1 MASYSKA
8 IHSQMAYPA
17 SIVHVCSCSTIS
29 PVPHMSIVE
38 RQVAITRAGLTMMV
52 VPPKSHHLFWRSLST

>member
-17 SIVHVCSCSTIS
+17 SIVHVCSCSIIS
-29 PVPHMSIVE
+29 PVLHNLVLERNHEPHLELNS
-38 RQVAITRAGLTMMV
+38 Q
-52 VPPKSHHLFWRSLST
+52 

>member
-17 SIVHVCSCSTIS
+17 SIVHVYSYSIIS
-29 PVPHMSIVE
+29 PVPHNLMLE
-38 RQVAITRAGLTMMV
+38 RNNELHLTLN
-52 VPPKSHHLFWRSLST
+52 SQ